1 MSTRTRTDWVL
12 WAQLGCAL
20 VATAYAEYGLAK
32 AAGLHPVVAVA
43 IPGAL
48 DLYVIRALQKHRD
61 VLPAV
66 TVMILA
72 NVAAALVSAGIL
84 PVTWAVYSA
93 VGALAPALVWRGHT
107 IRVSEAKVHPNAGVQ
122 ASAPAPEVEVQVE
135 RDVPAPEVRP
145 EVSAGEVSAPALE
158 APVTVPEPW
167 VKAASAPGLSAG
179 DMEYVAL
186 AQEYVGTTD
195 APSVRGLK
203 AYASVGQARAERLLT
218 YLGVRS

>member
-20 VATAYAEYGLAK
+20 VATAYAEYSLAK
-32 AAGLHPVVAVA
+32 AVGLHWLVAGA

-66 TVMILA
+66 LVMVLA

-93 VGALAPALVWRGHT
+93 VGALAPVLVWRGHT
-107 IRVSEAKVHPNAGVQ
+107 IRVSEAKVHPQ
-122 ASAPAPEVEVQVE
+122 ASAPAPDVEVQVK
-135 RDVPAPEVRP
+135 RTPSAPEVQQ
-145 EVSAGEVSAPALE
+145 EVSADAVSAPALE
-158 APVTVPEPW
+158 APVRVPETW
-167 VKAASAPGLSAG
+167 VEAASAPGLSEG
-179 DMEYVAL
+179 DTEFLAL
-186 AQEYVGTTD
+186 AKKYVRSAD

-203 AYASVGQARAERLLT
+203 AHAKVGQARAERLLEH
-218 YLGVRS
+218 LGVRS